1 MTAPTVAIVT
11 TIAIVSWVTT
21 AAIVALAATTA
32 ALQQADALGNTQRTL
47 LHDARAQNNAQKR
60 D

>member
-1 MTAPTVAIVT
+1 MTAPTV
-11 TIAIVSWVTT
+11 VSWATT

-32 ALQQADALGNTQRTL
+32 ALQHADALRNVQSTL